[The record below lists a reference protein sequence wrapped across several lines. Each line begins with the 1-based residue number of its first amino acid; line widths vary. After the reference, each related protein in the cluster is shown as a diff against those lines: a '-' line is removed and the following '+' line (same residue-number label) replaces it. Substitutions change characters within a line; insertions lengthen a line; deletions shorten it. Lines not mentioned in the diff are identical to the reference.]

1 MSSKIFLPVINDRV
15 LIFDIEDIKKL
26 RNLGILG
33 ILSGTLPKAPQQNIF
48 LGIPLQLSVNETLWL
63 IEREYGV
70 LVDSKELHKK
80 KNESSKE
87 GIEENANNEFIRIP
101 NTFKP
106 SEELSPMDL
115 KDFISLQYSTQ
126 DELERL
132 IRDYHTF
139 KTVRDKGFF
148 ILPGLRFGGE
158 LIAYP
163 GDPLRYHSH
172 LVINTAYNSIN
183 LLDVITGGRL
193 ATGVKKVWLIV
204 GDDEE
209 QSNITNDLVGEFTK
223 DAEPMSFSIEW
234 AGFG

>member
-1 MSSKIFLPVINDRV
+1 MSSKIVLPVINDRV
-15 LIFDIEDIKKL
+15 LIFDIEDIRKL

-48 LGIPLQLSVNETLWL
+48 LGVPLQLSFNETLWL
-63 IEREYGV
+63 IEHEYGI
-70 LVDSKELHKK
+70 LVDGKEVYKEQTVSSEVDVE
-80 KNESSKE
+80 KNA
-87 GIEENANNEFIRIP
+87 INEFIRIP
-101 NTFKP
+101 NTIKP
-106 SEELSPMDL
+106 GGELSPMCL
-115 KDFISLQYSTQ
+115 QHFISLQYSTQ

-132 IRDYHTF
+132 IQEYHTF
-139 KTVRDKGFF
+139 KSIKNKGFF

-172 LVINTAYNSIN
+172 LIINTALHSIN

-193 ATGVKKVWLIV
+193 ATGVKKVWLLV
-204 GDDEE
+204 GSRNE
-209 QSNITNDLVGEFTK
+209 QSTGADDLVRKFTK
-223 DAEPMSFSIEW
+223 DKEPMSFSIEW

>member
-1 MSSKIFLPVINDRV
+1 MSSKIVLPVINDRV
-15 LIFDIEDIKKL
+15 LIFDIEDIEKL
-26 RNLGILG
+26 RNVGILG

-48 LGIPLQLSVNETLWL
+48 LGVPLQLSVNETLWL
-63 IEREYGV
+63 VEREYGV

-80 KNESSKE
+80 ENELSKE
-87 GIEENANNEFIRIP
+87 GIDENATNEFIRIP
-101 NTFKP
+101 NTVKS
-106 SEELSPMDL
+106 SEELTPMDL

-126 DELERL
+126 DELENL

-139 KTVRDKGFF
+139 KTVRNKGFF

-172 LVINTAYNSIN
+172 LIINTAYNNIN
-183 LLDVITGGRL
+183 LLDVVTGGRL

-204 GDDEE
+204 GDDKE
-209 QSNITNDLVGEFTK
+209 QSNITNDLIGQFTK
-223 DAEPMSFSIEW
+223 DTEPMSFSIEW